1 MKRIARVSKRDKL
14 AEKLLVK
21 SLLPKWKLAME
32 TKSSIL
38 TSTGRT
44 LRLAGTSTGKPIIK
58 DLDNVIKE
66 FDEYGGDIKTLVKQI
81 GRAGDTDV
89 TNVLNY
95 AFANKT
101 WDVLNEVWINALLSN
116 PKTHIINTTSNL
128 VNIFIRPLE
137 KMVGSRMATSLLENP
152 AKVAKLRLEGQK
164 AFSSYAGMRRYAIEA
179 LKYAKL
185 SLKNDP
191 EADTKISMI
200 LEITNQAM
208 SGEISFPVA
217 LEKRLKVLSL
227 SKDDIRKA
235 TDDISNMVSD
245 SFIKNKE
252 FIVSNSDSIWIVSGG
267 FKEVI
272 TPIVSEFGIAE
283 NHILANSFIYKKNQ
297 VIGCDRNNDLFK
309 DKGKIKAINNLNLG
323 NDIIIIGDGFTDYE
337 VYSEGVAKVFIC
349 YTENITRKSIV
360 EKSSYTASSFN
371 EAIDILNQ
379 F

>member
-1 MKRIARVSKRDKL
+1 MDNRLNQNTLFIDFDSTF
-14 AEKLLVK
+14 VK
-21 SLLPKWKLAME
+21 VE
-32 TKSSIL
+32 TI
-38 TSTGRT
+38 
-44 LRLAGTSTGKPIIK
+44 
-58 DLDNVIKE
+58 
-66 FDEYGGDIKTLVKQI
+66 DEL
-81 GRAGDTDV
+81 
-89 TNVLNY
+89 
-95 AFANKT
+95 
-101 WDVLNEVWINALLSN
+101 
-116 PKTHIINTTSNL
+116 
-128 VNIFIRPLE
+128 
-137 KMVGSRMATSLLENP
+137 
-152 AKVAKLRLEGQK
+152 
-164 AFSSYAGMRRYAIEA
+164 
-179 LKYAKL
+179 AKL

-200 LEITNQAM
+200 SEITNQAM

-252 FIVSNSDSIWIVSGG
+252 FIASNSDSIWIVSGG

-272 TPIVSEFGIAE
+272 VPIVSEFGIAE
-283 NHILANSFIYKKNQ
+283 NHILANSFIYSKNQ

-309 DKGKIKAINNLNLG
+309 NKGKIKAINNLNLD
-323 NDIIIIGDGFTDYE
+323 NDIIIMGDGFTDYE
-337 VYSEGVAKVFIC
+337 VYSEGVAKAFIC

>member
-1 MKRIARVSKRDKL
+1 MDNTLNQNTLFIDFDSTF
-14 AEKLLVK
+14 VK
-21 SLLPKWKLAME
+21 VE
-32 TKSSIL
+32 TI
-38 TSTGRT
+38 
-44 LRLAGTSTGKPIIK
+44 
-58 DLDNVIKE
+58 
-66 FDEYGGDIKTLVKQI
+66 DEL
-81 GRAGDTDV
+81 
-89 TNVLNY
+89 
-95 AFANKT
+95 
-101 WDVLNEVWINALLSN
+101 
-116 PKTHIINTTSNL
+116 
-128 VNIFIRPLE
+128 
-137 KMVGSRMATSLLENP
+137 
-152 AKVAKLRLEGQK
+152 
-164 AFSSYAGMRRYAIEA
+164 
-179 LKYAKL
+179 AKL

-191 EADTKISMI
+191 EADTKVSMI
-200 LEITNQAM
+200 SEITNQAM

-252 FIVSNSDSIWIVSGG
+252 FIASNSDSIWIVSGG

-283 NHILANSFIYKKNQ
+283 NHILANSFIYRKNQ

-309 DKGKIKAINNLNLG
+309 DKGKIKAINNLNLD
-323 NDIIIIGDGFTDYE
+323 NDIIIMGDGFTDYE
-337 VYSEGVAKVFIC
+337 VYSEGIAKAFIC

>member
-1 MKRIARVSKRDKL
+1 MDNRLNQNTLFIDFDSTF
-14 AEKLLVK
+14 VK
-21 SLLPKWKLAME
+21 VE
-32 TKSSIL
+32 TI
-38 TSTGRT
+38 
-44 LRLAGTSTGKPIIK
+44 
-58 DLDNVIKE
+58 
-66 FDEYGGDIKTLVKQI
+66 DEL
-81 GRAGDTDV
+81 
-89 TNVLNY
+89 
-95 AFANKT
+95 
-101 WDVLNEVWINALLSN
+101 
-116 PKTHIINTTSNL
+116 
-128 VNIFIRPLE
+128 
-137 KMVGSRMATSLLENP
+137 
-152 AKVAKLRLEGQK
+152 
-164 AFSSYAGMRRYAIEA
+164 
-179 LKYAKL
+179 AKL

-200 LEITNQAM
+200 SDITNQAM

-217 LEKRLKVLSL
+217 LERRLKILSL

-252 FIVSNSDSIWIVSGG
+252 FIASNSDSIWIVSGG

-272 TPIVSEFGIAE
+272 TPIVREFGIAE
-283 NHILANSFIYKKNQ
+283 NHILANSFIYSKNQ

-309 DKGKIKAINNLNLG
+309 DKGKIKAINNLNLD
-323 NDIIIIGDGFTDYE
+323 NDIIIMGDGFTDYE
-337 VYSEGVAKVFIC
+337 VYSEGVAKAFIC

>member
-1 MKRIARVSKRDKL
+1 MDNSLNQNTLFIDFDSTF
-14 AEKLLVK
+14 VK
-21 SLLPKWKLAME
+21 VE
-32 TKSSIL
+32 TI
-38 TSTGRT
+38 
-44 LRLAGTSTGKPIIK
+44 
-58 DLDNVIKE
+58 
-66 FDEYGGDIKTLVKQI
+66 DEL
-81 GRAGDTDV
+81 
-89 TNVLNY
+89 
-95 AFANKT
+95 
-101 WDVLNEVWINALLSN
+101 
-116 PKTHIINTTSNL
+116 
-128 VNIFIRPLE
+128 
-137 KMVGSRMATSLLENP
+137 
-152 AKVAKLRLEGQK
+152 
-164 AFSSYAGMRRYAIEA
+164 
-179 LKYAKL
+179 AKL

-191 EADTKISMI
+191 DADTKISMI

-208 SGEISFPVA
+208 SGEISFPIA

-252 FIVSNSDSIWIVSGG
+252 FIASNSDSIWIVSGG

-272 TPIVSEFGIAE
+272 TPIVREFGIAE
-283 NHILANSFIYKKNQ
+283 NHILANSFIYSKNQ

-309 DKGKIKAINNLNLG
+309 NKGKIKAINNLNLD

-337 VYSEGVAKVFIC
+337 VYSEGVAKAFIC

>member
-1 MKRIARVSKRDKL
+1 MDNSLNQNTLFIDFDSTF
-14 AEKLLVK
+14 VK
-21 SLLPKWKLAME
+21 VE
-32 TKSSIL
+32 TI
-38 TSTGRT
+38 
-44 LRLAGTSTGKPIIK
+44 
-58 DLDNVIKE
+58 
-66 FDEYGGDIKTLVKQI
+66 DEL
-81 GRAGDTDV
+81 
-89 TNVLNY
+89 
-95 AFANKT
+95 
-101 WDVLNEVWINALLSN
+101 
-116 PKTHIINTTSNL
+116 
-128 VNIFIRPLE
+128 
-137 KMVGSRMATSLLENP
+137 
-152 AKVAKLRLEGQK
+152 
-164 AFSSYAGMRRYAIEA
+164 
-179 LKYAKL
+179 AKL

-191 EADTKISMI
+191 DADTKISMI

-208 SGEISFPVA
+208 SGEISFPIA

-252 FIVSNSDSIWIVSGG
+252 FIASNSDSIWIVSGG

-272 TPIVSEFGIAE
+272 TPIVREFGIAE
-283 NHILANSFIYKKNQ
+283 NHILANSFIYSKNQ

-309 DKGKIKAINNLNLG
+309 DKGKIKAINNLNLD

-337 VYSEGVAKVFIC
+337 VYSEGVAKAFIC

>member
-1 MKRIARVSKRDKL
+1 MDNSLNQNTLFIDFDSTF
-14 AEKLLVK
+14 VK
-21 SLLPKWKLAME
+21 VE
-32 TKSSIL
+32 TI
-38 TSTGRT
+38 
-44 LRLAGTSTGKPIIK
+44 
-58 DLDNVIKE
+58 
-66 FDEYGGDIKTLVKQI
+66 DEL
-81 GRAGDTDV
+81 
-89 TNVLNY
+89 
-95 AFANKT
+95 
-101 WDVLNEVWINALLSN
+101 
-116 PKTHIINTTSNL
+116 
-128 VNIFIRPLE
+128 
-137 KMVGSRMATSLLENP
+137 
-152 AKVAKLRLEGQK
+152 
-164 AFSSYAGMRRYAIEA
+164 
-179 LKYAKL
+179 AKL

-191 EADTKISMI
+191 DADTKISMI
-200 LEITNQAM
+200 SEITNQAM

-252 FIVSNSDSIWIVSGG
+252 FIASNSDSIWIVSGG

-272 TPIVSEFGIAE
+272 TPIVREFGIAE
-283 NHILANSFIYKKNQ
+283 NHILANSFIYSKNQ

-309 DKGKIKAINNLNLG
+309 DKGKIKAINNLNLD
-323 NDIIIIGDGFTDYE
+323 NDIIIMGDGFTDYE
-337 VYSEGVAKVFIC
+337 VYSEGVAKAFIC

>member
-1 MKRIARVSKRDKL
+1 MDNSLNQNTLFIDFDSTF
-14 AEKLLVK
+14 VK
-21 SLLPKWKLAME
+21 VE
-32 TKSSIL
+32 TI
-38 TSTGRT
+38 
-44 LRLAGTSTGKPIIK
+44 
-58 DLDNVIKE
+58 
-66 FDEYGGDIKTLVKQI
+66 DEL
-81 GRAGDTDV
+81 
-89 TNVLNY
+89 
-95 AFANKT
+95 
-101 WDVLNEVWINALLSN
+101 
-116 PKTHIINTTSNL
+116 
-128 VNIFIRPLE
+128 
-137 KMVGSRMATSLLENP
+137 
-152 AKVAKLRLEGQK
+152 
-164 AFSSYAGMRRYAIEA
+164 
-179 LKYAKL
+179 AKL

-191 EADTKISMI
+191 DADTKISMI

-208 SGEISFPVA
+208 SGEISFPIA

-252 FIVSNSDSIWIVSGG
+252 FIASNSDSIWIVSGG

-272 TPIVSEFGIAE
+272 TPIVREFGIAE
-283 NHILANSFIYKKNQ
+283 NHILANSFIYSKNQ

-309 DKGKIKAINNLNLG
+309 NKGKIKAINNLNLD

-337 VYSEGVAKVFIC
+337 VYSEGVAKAFIC

-360 EKSSYTASSFN
+360 EKSSYTANSFN